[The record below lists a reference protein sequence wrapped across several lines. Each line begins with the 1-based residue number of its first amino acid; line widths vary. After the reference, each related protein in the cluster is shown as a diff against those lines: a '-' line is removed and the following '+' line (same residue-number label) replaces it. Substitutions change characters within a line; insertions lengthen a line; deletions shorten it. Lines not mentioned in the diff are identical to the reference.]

1 MRFRPASLFLSPLNT
16 LGALLALTTSG
27 AAAVDYEREVKPLLA
42 SACVQCHGSE
52 NPKGGLRLDT
62 AANAFKGGDS
72 GDCIVAGNAEKSLF
86 VRLLFGA
93 HDDIPQMPYKRNPL
107 TSEQTAL
114 LKQWINEGAKAP
126 SREEPSRWSHWAFEP
141 PSKRPLPPL
150 SKTRYSESSRSAKGA
165 NPVDR
170 WIDATLEKEGISPS
184 AQASPETLIRRLSLD
199 LTGLPPTV
207 EEVDA
212 FKADR
217 SADAYPK
224 LVERLLASP
233 HFGERWGRW
242 WLDQARYSDS
252 NGYSIDAP
260 RSMWPYRDWVV
271 NALNADMPFDQFT
284 LEQLGGDLLPNPTL
298 EQRIAT
304 GFHRNTQI
312 NGEGGI
318 DPEQFRVEA
327 VFDRVAT
334 TGSVWLGL
342 TVGCCQCHDHKFDP
356 LSQREYFGLYA
367 FFNNQE
373 QDGHG
378 STKNPTIII
387 PNLGTNPKELEQERK
402 QWEAK
407 LTQIMPA
414 RIEFLAKWEA
424 GLLEPAKKKLKPE
437 ELKALQVPAAKRTL
451 AQHRALYGQFAF
463 NDSEFKGINDRLIE
477 LESEEASRAT
487 SLVMQELSQPRKTHL
502 FIKGD
507 FTRPAEEVS
516 PGTPLVLPKLEP
528 APGTEGQGASQ
539 AALNRLALARWLVS
553 RNQPLTARV
562 IMNRIWQHYFGKGLV
577 VTENDFGTQGTP
589 PTHPELLD
597 WLAVELMDQQ
607 WRLKAMHRLI
617 VTSDAYKRSSDAR
630 PDLQN
635 KDPYNRLLAHQTR
648 LRLDAEFVRDT
659 CLTACGLLNRTLGG
673 KPVYPPQPEAAMTVG
688 QTKRPW
694 LVSAIP
700 DRYRRGLY
708 TFLFRSS
715 PHPAFTVFDAPDSFT
730 TCTRRNRSNTPLQA
744 LTLLNDAAFFEFAE
758 ALKGVIEREG
768 LEKAFQRCVARRPS
782 PEEKRV
788 LSELT
793 PLQAARTLLN
803 LDETI
808 TRE

>member
-1 MRFRPASLFLSPLNT
+1 
-16 LGALLALTTSG
+16 
-27 AAAVDYEREVKPLLA
+27 
-42 SACVQCHGSE
+42 
-52 NPKGGLRLDT
+52 
-62 AANAFKGGDS
+62 
-72 GDCIVAGNAEKSLF
+72 
-86 VRLLFGA
+86 
-93 HDDIPQMPYKRNPL
+93 
-107 TSEQTAL
+107 
-114 LKQWINEGAKAP
+114 
-126 SREEPSRWSHWAFEP
+126 
-141 PSKRPLPPL
+141 
-150 SKTRYSESSRSAKGA
+150 
-165 NPVDR
+165 
-170 WIDATLEKEGISPS
+170 
-184 AQASPETLIRRLSLD
+184 
-199 LTGLPPTV
+199 
-207 EEVDA
+207 
-212 FKADR
+212 
-217 SADAYPK
+217 
-224 LVERLLASP
+224 
-233 HFGERWGRW
+233 
-242 WLDQARYSDS
+242 
-252 NGYSIDAP
+252 
-260 RSMWPYRDWVV
+260 
-271 NALNADMPFDQFT
+271 MPFDRFT
-284 LEQLGGDLLPNPTL
+284 LEQLAGDLLPNPTL

-356 LSQREYFGLYA
+356 LSQREYFGFYA

-378 STKNPTIII
+378 GTKNPTVVI
-387 PNLGTNPKELEQERK
+387 PNRGTDPKQIELERKELL
-402 QWEAK
+402 AK
-407 LTQIMPA
+407 ITQIMPP
-414 RIEFLAKWEA
+414 RLEFLAQWEA

-451 AQHRALYGQFAF
+451 AQQRTLYAQFAF
-463 NDSEFKGINDRLIE
+463 NDPEFKGINDRLIE

-487 SLVMQELSQPRKTHL
+487 SLIMQELSQPRKTQL

-507 FTRPAEEVS
+507 FTRPAEEVA
-516 PGTPLVLPKLEP
+516 PGTPSVLPKLQPTEA
-528 APGTEGQGASQ
+528 AP
-539 AALNRLALARWLVS
+539 NRLDLARWLVS
-553 RNQPLTARV
+553 RDQPLTARV

-577 VTENDFGTQGTP
+577 VTENDFGTQGAA

-617 VTSDAYKRSSDAR
+617 VTSDTYKRSSNAR
-630 PDLQN
+630 PDLDL
-635 KDPYNRLLAHQTR
+635 KDPYNRLLSHQTR
-648 LRLDAEFVRDT
+648 LRLDAEFVRDV
-659 CLTACGLLNRTLGG
+659 CLTASGLLNRTLGG
-673 KPVYPPQPEAAMTVG
+673 QPVYPPQPEGAMTVG
-688 QTKRPW
+688 QTRRPW
-694 LVSAIP
+694 PVSKIP

-758 ALKGVIEREG
+758 ALKKIIERDGVET
-768 LEKAFQRCVARRPS
+768 AFQRCAARRPS
-782 PEEKRV
+782 PEETRI
-788 LSELT
+788 LAGLT

>member
-1 MRFRPASLFLSPLNT
+1 MRHHPPHAATALACAFA
-16 LGALLALTTSG
+16 LGTFTATG
-27 AAAVDYEREVKPLLA
+27 AAAVDYARDVKPLIA
-42 SACVQCHGSE
+42 TACVQCHSSE
-52 NPKGGLRLDT
+52 KPKGGLRLDT
-62 AANAFKGGDS
+62 AANAMKGGDS
-72 GDCIVAGNAEKSLF
+72 GNSIIPGAPDKSLF
-86 VRLLFGA
+86 IQLLEGA
-93 HDDIPQMPYKRNPL
+93 HDDIPPMPYKRNPL
-107 TSEQTAL
+107 TREQTAL
-114 LKQWINEGAKAP
+114 LKQWIKEGANAP
-126 SREEPSRWSHWAFEP
+126 ANEQPSAWSHWAFNP
-141 PSKRPLPPL
+141 PAKRPLPKSPL
-150 SKTRYSESSRSAKGA
+150 NKAAS
-165 NPVDR
+165 NHPVDA
-170 WIDATLEKEGISPS
+170 WINAALEKEAITPS
-184 AQASPETLIRRLSLD
+184 AQGTPETLVRRVTLD
-199 LTGLPPTV
+199 LTGLPPTL
-207 EEVDA
+207 EEVAA
-212 FKADR
+212 FTADK
-217 SADAYPK
+217 SPDAYEK
-224 LVERLLASP
+224 LVDRLLASP

-260 RSMWPYRDWVV
+260 RNMWPYRDWVV
-271 NALNADMPFDQFT
+271 QALNTDMPFNQFT
-284 LEQLGGDLLPNPTL
+284 VEQLAGDLLPNPTL

-342 TVGCCQCHDHKFDP
+342 TIGCCQCHDHKFDP
-356 LSQREYFGLYA
+356 LSQREYFGFYA

-378 STKNPTIII
+378 GTKNPTIVI
-387 PNLGTNPKELEQERK
+387 PNRGTDPKQIELERQELL
-402 QWEAK
+402 AK
-407 LTQIMPA
+407 ITQIMPA
-414 RIEFLAKWEA
+414 RLEFLAQWEA

-451 AQHRALYGQFAF
+451 AQQRILYAQFAF

-487 SLVMQELSQPRKTHL
+487 SLIMQELSQPRKTQL

-507 FTRPAEEVS
+507 FTRPAEEVT
-516 PGTPLVLPKLEP
+516 PGTPSILPPLPP
-528 APGTEGQGASQ
+528 AGTAP
-539 AALNRLALARWLVS
+539 NRLDLARWLVS
-553 RNQPLTARV
+553 RDQPLTARV
-562 IMNRIWQHYFGKGLV
+562 IVNRIWQHYFGKGLV
-577 VTENDFGTQGTP
+577 VTENDFGTQGIA

-617 VTSDAYKRSSDAR
+617 VTSDTYKRSSNAR
-630 PDLQN
+630 PDLQL

-648 LRLDAEFVRDT
+648 LRLDAEFVRDV
-659 CLTACGLLNRTLGG
+659 CLTASGLLNRTLGG
-673 KPVYPPQPEAAMTVG
+673 QPVYPPQPDGAMSVG
-688 QTKRPW
+688 QTRRPW
-694 LVSAIP
+694 PVSKIP

-708 TFLFRSS
+708 TFLFRAS

-758 ALKGVIEREG
+758 ALKKIIERDGVET
-768 LEKAFQRCVARRPS
+768 AFQRCVSRRPS
-782 PEEKRV
+782 PEETRV
-788 LSELT
+788 LAGLT

>member
-1 MRFRPASLFLSPLNT
+1 MPPSPARHFLILLNT
-16 LGALLALTTSG
+16 IAALCALPPCG
-27 AAAVDYEREVKPLLA
+27 AATVDYVRDVKPLVA

-52 NPKGGLRLDT
+52 SPKGGLRLDT
-62 AANAFKGGDS
+62 AANAIKGGDS
-72 GDCIVAGNAEKSLF
+72 GDSIVAGNAEKSLF
-86 VRLLFGA
+86 IQLLSGA

-107 TSEQTAL
+107 TSEQTAV
-114 LKQWINEGAKAP
+114 LKRWINEGAKAP
-126 SREEPSRWSHWAFEP
+126 ASEEPSRWSHWAFVA
-141 PSKRPLPPL
+141 PSKRPLPEL
-150 SKTRYSESSRSAKGA
+150 SSARTQSSH
-165 NPVDR
+165 PVDR
-170 WIDATLEKEGISPS
+170 WIEATLEKEGISPS
-184 AQASPETLIRRLSLD
+184 APASPETLIRRVSLD
-199 LTGLPPTV
+199 LTGLPPTL
-207 EEVDA
+207 EEIAA
-212 FKADR
+212 FTSDR
-217 SADAYPK
+217 SANAYEK

-271 NALNADMPFDQFT
+271 SALNADMPFDQFT
-284 LEQLGGDLLPNPTL
+284 VEQLGGDLLPNPTL

-342 TVGCCQCHDHKFDP
+342 TIGCCQCHDHKFDP
-356 LSQREYFGLYA
+356 FSQREYFGFYA

-378 STKNPTIII
+378 STKNPTVVI
-387 PNLGTNPKELEQERK
+387 PNLGTDPIQLEQERK
-402 QWEAK
+402 EVQAK
-407 LTQIMPA
+407 LTQIMPT
-414 RIEFLAKWEA
+414 RIEFLAQWEA

-437 ELKALQVPAAKRTL
+437 ELKALQTPAAKRTL
-451 AQHRALYGQFAF
+451 AQNRVLYAQFAF
-463 NDSEFKGINDRLIE
+463 NDAEFKGINDRLNE

-487 SLVMQELSQPRKTHL
+487 SLVMQELSQPRKTQL

-516 PGTPLVLPKLEP
+516 AGTPSVLPKLQP
-528 APGTEGQGASQ
+528 AQGAF
-539 AALNRLALARWLVS
+539 NRLDLAHWLVS

-577 VTENDFGTQGTP
+577 VTENDFGTQGIP

-607 WRLKAMHRLI
+607 WHLKAMHRLL
-617 VTSDAYKRSSDAR
+617 VTSEAYKRSSDAR
-630 PDLQN
+630 PDLQL
-635 KDPYNRLLAHQTR
+635 KDPYNRLLSHQTR
-648 LRLDAEFVRDT
+648 LRLDAEFVRDA
-659 CLTACGLLNRTLGG
+659 CLTACGLLNRNLGG
-673 KPVYPPQPEAAMTVG
+673 KPVYPPQPEAAMNVG

-694 LVSAIP
+694 PVSKAP

-708 TFLFRSS
+708 TYLFRSS

-744 LTLLNDAAFFEFAE
+744 LTLLNDTAFFEFAE
-758 ALKGVIEREG
+758 ALKGIIEREG
-768 LEKAFQRCVARRPS
+768 IESAFQRCVARRPS
-782 PEEKRV
+782 QEEARV
-788 LSELT
+788 LGGLT

>member
-1 MRFRPASLFLSPLNT
+1 MRHHPRFAATALACAFA
-16 LGALLALTTSG
+16 LGTFTANG
-27 AAAVDYEREVKPLLA
+27 AAAVDYARDVKPLIA
-42 SACVQCHGSE
+42 TACVQCHSSE
-52 NPKGGLRLDT
+52 KPKGGLRLDT
-62 AANAFKGGDS
+62 AANAMAGGDS
-72 GDCIVAGNAEKSLF
+72 GNSIVPGAPEKSLF
-86 VRLLFGA
+86 IQLLDGA

-107 TSEQTAL
+107 TGEQTAL
-114 LKQWINEGAKAP
+114 LKQWIREGAKAP
-126 SREEPSRWSHWAFEP
+126 ANEHPSTWSHWAFSP
-141 PSKRPLPPL
+141 PAKRHLPMP
-150 SKTRYSESSRSAKGA
+150 SPAKA
-165 NPVDR
+165 PTAHPVDA
-170 WIDATLEKEGISPS
+170 WINAALEKEAITPS
-184 AQASPETLIRRLSLD
+184 NQATAETLIRRVSLD
-199 LTGLPPTV
+199 LTGLPPTL
-207 EEVDA
+207 EEVAA
-212 FKADR
+212 FTSDK
-217 SADAYPK
+217 SPDAYEK
-224 LVERLLASP
+224 LVDRLLASP

-260 RSMWPYRDWVV
+260 RNMWPYRDWVV
-271 NALNADMPFDQFT
+271 QALNADMPFNQFT
-284 LEQLGGDLLPNPTL
+284 IEQLAGDLLPNPTL

-356 LSQREYFGLYA
+356 LSQREYFGFYA

-378 STKNPTIII
+378 GTKNPTVVI
-387 PNLGTNPKELEQERK
+387 PNRGTDPKQIELERKELL
-402 QWEAK
+402 AK
-407 LTQIMPA
+407 LTQIMPT
-414 RIEFLAKWEA
+414 RIEFLTQWEA

-451 AQHRALYGQFAF
+451 AQQRILYAQFAF

-487 SLVMQELSQPRKTHL
+487 SLVMQELSQPRKTQL

-507 FTRPAEEVS
+507 FTRPAEEVA
-516 PGTPLVLPKLEP
+516 PGTPSVLPKLQPTET
-528 APGTEGQGASQ
+528 AP
-539 AALNRLALARWLVS
+539 NRLDLARWLVS
-553 RNQPLTARV
+553 RDQPLTARV
-562 IMNRIWQHYFGKGLV
+562 IVNRIWQHYFGKGLV
-577 VTENDFGTQGTP
+577 VTENDFGTQGIL

-617 VTSDAYKRSSDAR
+617 VTSDTYKRSSDAR
-630 PDLQN
+630 PDLHL

-648 LRLDAEFVRDT
+648 LRLDAEFVRDV
-659 CLTACGLLNRTLGG
+659 CLTASGLLSRTLGG
-673 KPVYPPQPEAAMTVG
+673 QPVYPPQPEGAMSVG
-688 QTKRPW
+688 QTRRPW
-694 LVSAIP
+694 PVSKIP

-708 TFLFRSS
+708 TFLFRAS

-758 ALKGVIEREG
+758 ALKQIIERDG
-768 LEKAFQRCVARRPS
+768 LESAFQRCVSRRPS
-782 PEEKRV
+782 PEETRV
-788 LSELT
+788 LAGLT

>member
-1 MRFRPASLFLSPLNT
+1 MRHHPRFAATALACAFA
-16 LGALLALTTSG
+16 LGTFTANG
-27 AAAVDYEREVKPLLA
+27 AAAVDYARDVKPLIA
-42 SACVQCHGSE
+42 TACVQCHSSE
-52 NPKGGLRLDT
+52 KPKGGLRLDT
-62 AANAFKGGDS
+62 AKNAMKGGDS
-72 GDCIVAGNAEKSLF
+72 GSSIVLGAPEKSLF
-86 VRLLFGA
+86 IQLLDGA

-107 TSEQTAL
+107 TGEQTAL
-114 LKQWINEGAKAP
+114 LKQWIKEGAKAP
-126 SREEPSRWSHWAFEP
+126 ANEQPSTWSHWAFSP
-141 PSKRPLPPL
+141 PAKQPLPKPA
-150 SKTRYSESSRSAKGA
+150 SAKA
-165 NPVDR
+165 ATNHPVDA
-170 WIDATLEKEGISPS
+170 WINAALEKEAITPS
-184 AQASPETLIRRLSLD
+184 TQATAETLIRRVALD
-199 LTGLPPTV
+199 LTGLPPTL
-207 EEVDA
+207 EEVAA
-212 FKADR
+212 FTADK
-217 SADAYPK
+217 SPDAYEK
-224 LVERLLASP
+224 LVDRLLASP

-260 RSMWPYRDWVV
+260 RNMWPYRDWVV
-271 NALNADMPFDQFT
+271 QALNADMPFNQFT
-284 LEQLGGDLLPNPTL
+284 IEQLAGDLLPNPTL

-356 LSQREYFGLYA
+356 LSQREYFGFYA

-378 STKNPTIII
+378 GTKNPTVVI
-387 PNLGTNPKELEQERK
+387 PNRGTDPKQIELERKELL
-402 QWEAK
+402 AK
-407 LTQIMPA
+407 LTQIMPT
-414 RIEFLAKWEA
+414 RLEFLTQWEA

-451 AQHRALYGQFAF
+451 AQQRILYAQFAF

-477 LESEEASRAT
+477 LESEEASHAT
-487 SLVMQELSQPRKTHL
+487 SLVMQELTQPRKTQL

-507 FTRPAEEVS
+507 FTRPAEEVA
-516 PGTPLVLPKLEP
+516 PGTPSVLPKLQPTEA
-528 APGTEGQGASQ
+528 AP
-539 AALNRLALARWLVS
+539 NRLDLARWLVS
-553 RNQPLTARV
+553 REQPLTARV
-562 IMNRIWQHYFGKGLV
+562 TVNRIWQHYFGKGLV
-577 VTENDFGTQGTP
+577 VTENDFGTQGIT

-617 VTSDAYKRSSDAR
+617 VTSDTYKRSSDAR
-630 PDLQN
+630 PDLHL

-648 LRLDAEFVRDT
+648 VRLDAEFVRDV
-659 CLTACGLLNRTLGG
+659 CLTASGLLNRTLGG
-673 KPVYPPQPEAAMTVG
+673 QPVYPPQPEGAMSVG
-688 QTKRPW
+688 QTRRPW
-694 LVSAIP
+694 PVSKIP

-758 ALKGVIEREG
+758 ALKKIIERDG
-768 LEKAFQRCVARRPS
+768 LETAFQRCVSRRPS
-782 PEEKRV
+782 PEETRV
-788 LSELT
+788 LAGLT

>member
-1 MRFRPASLFLSPLNT
+1 MRHHPPHAAIALACAFA
-16 LGALLALTTSG
+16 LGTFTATG
-27 AAAVDYEREVKPLLA
+27 AAAVDYARDVKPLIA
-42 SACVQCHGSE
+42 TACVQCHSSE
-52 NPKGGLRLDT
+52 KPKGGLRLDT
-62 AANAFKGGDS
+62 AANAMKGGDS
-72 GDCIVAGNAEKSLF
+72 GNSIIPGAPDKSLF
-86 VRLLFGA
+86 IQLLEGA
-93 HDDIPQMPYKRNPL
+93 HDDIPPMPYKRNPL
-107 TSEQTAL
+107 TREQTAL
-114 LKQWINEGAKAP
+114 LKQWIKEGANAP
-126 SREEPSRWSHWAFEP
+126 ANEQPSAWSHWAFNP
-141 PSKRPLPPL
+141 PAKRPLPKSPL
-150 SKTRYSESSRSAKGA
+150 NKAAS
-165 NPVDR
+165 NHPVDA
-170 WIDATLEKEGISPS
+170 WINAALEKEAITPS
-184 AQASPETLIRRLSLD
+184 AQGTPETLVRRVTLD
-199 LTGLPPTV
+199 LTGLPPTL
-207 EEVDA
+207 EEVAA
-212 FKADR
+212 FTADK
-217 SADAYPK
+217 SPDAYEK
-224 LVERLLASP
+224 LVDRLLASP

-260 RSMWPYRDWVV
+260 RNMWPYRDWVV
-271 NALNADMPFDQFT
+271 QALNTDMPFNQFT
-284 LEQLGGDLLPNPTL
+284 VEQLAGDLLPNPTL

-342 TVGCCQCHDHKFDP
+342 TIGCCQCHDHKFDP
-356 LSQREYFGLYA
+356 LSQREYFGFYA

-378 STKNPTIII
+378 GTKNPTIVI
-387 PNLGTNPKELEQERK
+387 PNRGTDPKQIELERQELL
-402 QWEAK
+402 AK
-407 LTQIMPA
+407 ITQIMPA
-414 RIEFLAKWEA
+414 RLEFLAQWEA

-451 AQHRALYGQFAF
+451 AQQRILYAQFAF

-487 SLVMQELSQPRKTHL
+487 SLIMQELSQPRKTQL

-507 FTRPAEEVS
+507 FTRPAEEVT
-516 PGTPLVLPKLEP
+516 PGTPSILPPLPP
-528 APGTEGQGASQ
+528 AGTAP
-539 AALNRLALARWLVS
+539 NRLDLARWLVS
-553 RNQPLTARV
+553 RDQPLTARV
-562 IMNRIWQHYFGKGLV
+562 IVNRIWQHYFGKGLV
-577 VTENDFGTQGTP
+577 VTENDFGTQGIA

-617 VTSDAYKRSSDAR
+617 VTSDTYKRSSNAR
-630 PDLQN
+630 PDLQL

-648 LRLDAEFVRDT
+648 LRLDAEFVRDV
-659 CLTACGLLNRTLGG
+659 CLTASGLLNRTLGG
-673 KPVYPPQPEAAMTVG
+673 QPVYPPQPDGAMSVG
-688 QTKRPW
+688 QTRRPW
-694 LVSAIP
+694 PVSKIP

-708 TFLFRSS
+708 TFLFRAS

-758 ALKGVIEREG
+758 ALKKIIERDGVET
-768 LEKAFQRCVARRPS
+768 AFQRCVSRRPS
-782 PEEKRV
+782 PEETRV
-788 LSELT
+788 LAGLT